1 MILSR
6 HPAILLNPLTGTL
19 PRAVKISSPNESS
32 FIIEYCDVLEHPD
45 ESYEGLL
52 QHNPETGY
60 FEGLRLSGEKFE
72 FDVSGYG
79 GLIMAYAPMA
89 PSETFIDTP
98 ELGKVAYMNVSLALE
113 ENLMTFHANGV
124 EILRFYK
131 PAVLFF
137 DEIKYEAMT
146 SNKVYG
152 EKKMEIINPLN
163 GQRLVATLYDKGCG
177 CSIERIEQK
186 LGDIK
191 IYPIGE

>member
-6 HPAILLNPLTGTL
+6 HPAILISTPEGESA
-19 PRAVKISSPNESS
+19 RAVRMSSSDPSH
-32 FIIEYCDVLEHPD
+32 FVVEYCDVLEHP
-45 ESYEGLL
+45 EETYEGILEY
-52 QHNPETGY
+52 NAETGY
-60 FEGLRLSGEKFE
+60 FEGLTTEGGSFI
-72 FDVSGYG
+72 FDISANGNLV
-79 GLIMAYAPMA
+79 MAYQPMA
-89 PSETFIDTP
+89 PSETHIDFP
-98 ELGKVAYMNVSLALE
+98 GEGESSFMNVSLALE
-113 ENLMTFHANGV
+113 ENLMTLSGNGT
-124 EILRFYK
+124 EIIRFYK

-137 DEIKYEAMT
+137 DDIKYEQMT

-152 EKKMEIINPLN
+152 ERKMEIINPFN